1 MGEDQIHSPPEI
13 VCLPVDLHENLV
25 EMPSPIRICMGLNSP
40 LSYLRCEHGAETV
53 PPISNRF
60 MANIDA
66 TFVQQIFNVAK
77 R

>member
-40 LSYLRCEHGAETV
+40 LSYLRCEHEAEFMV
-53 PPISNRF
+53 P
-60 MANIDA
+60 D
-66 TFVQQIFNVAK
+66 
-77 R
+77 